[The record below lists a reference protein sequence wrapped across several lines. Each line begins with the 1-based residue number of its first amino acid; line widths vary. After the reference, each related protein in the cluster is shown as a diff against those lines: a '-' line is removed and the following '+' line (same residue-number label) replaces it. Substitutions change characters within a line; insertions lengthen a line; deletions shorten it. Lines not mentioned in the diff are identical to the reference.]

1 MRVANYIFI
10 ILLIFTRLEIIGSH
24 TAHMRRSMKVDL
36 RTDSLD
42 RLLSYILKEYFGG
55 CVIII
60 IYDDKTIEQQPGLLQ
75 GLYTSFPF
83 ASFIQKSTNT
93 SLGQVPI
100 IFKDK
105 CYNYMIFLDD
115 VYYIEN
121 VIEEETVN
129 KVLLITEST
138 PWTVKEFLKSF
149 ISRSYTNLVIITH
162 SMSRRT
168 EEGSFLLYTH
178 RLYTDGSG
186 SSKPVLLTSWIK
198 DHMTHKNIDLF
209 PEKLSGGFRGHRLL
223 ISTAHK
229 PPFAIR
235 TDRIS
240 LGQIGWDG
248 IDIRMIRL
256 LGKVLNF
263 TADFRDPT
271 ASTSPTYAALMDV
284 EKRETTLAIGGI
296 YRTNNVTTRFDSSFS
311 HMEDCAAFISEA
323 SLALPKYR
331 AIMGPFQGAVW
342 ALVVIAYV
350 IAVIPLATNTNYSIL
365 SLVTHPSRFMHMF
378 WYVFSTFTN
387 SFVVK
392 NPLLDT
398 GIAKNSTSLLIGI
411 YWVFTII
418 ITSCYTGSIM
428 AFITVPVFPEPI
440 DTAEQLLKKNYDI
453 GTLDHDGWEVWFNW
467 TKIDEPVAKK
477 LLKNLQYVSTV
488 KAGIGNITQAFFWS
502 YAFIGSKI
510 LLEYIVQEQ
519 FTPSWATM
527 RSPMHISKEC
537 LLNFGVTFVLPKN
550 SIYTEEFNK
559 VIIRARQSGLAQ
571 KIIRDVKW
579 DVQRT
584 AEGLLL
590 PVSEEYK
597 RRKIPVQD
605 RSLALDDTQGMFLIL
620 GAGTLLAFLT
630 LSIECCVHL
639 WKKRYSNDV
648 GHTMDGSTV
657 VSETITPKM
666 NHFRGLD
673 MWAPDGSTS
682 KRRRF
687 SISSI

>member
-1 MRVANYIFI
+1 MNM
-10 ILLIFTRLEIIGSH
+10 TKSQQ
-24 TAHMRRSMKVDL
+24 SDL
-36 RTDSLD
+36 RIDSLG
-42 RLLSYILKEYFGG
+42 RLLSYIFKEYYSG
-55 CVIII
+55 CDIKI
-60 IYDDKTIEQQPGLLQ
+60 IYDDKTIEQQPGVLQ
-75 GLYTSFPF
+75 GLYSSLSFG
-83 ASFIQKSTNT
+83 SLIQRSADAALNQT
-93 SLGQVPI
+93 PRAI
-100 IFKDK
+100 KDK
-105 CYNYMIFLDD
+105 CYNYLIFLND
-115 VYYIEN
+115 VYSIGN

-129 KVLLITEST
+129 KVLLVTEST

-186 SSKPVLLTSWIK
+186 SSKPVLSTSWIR

-209 PEKLSGGFRGHRLL
+209 PAKLSGGFKGHRLL

-235 TDRIS
+235 TDRVS
-240 LGQIGWDG
+240 HDQIGWDG

-256 LGKVLNF
+256 LGKALNF

-271 ASTSPTYAALMDV
+271 TSTSPVYAALMDV

-296 YRTNNVTTRFDSSFS
+296 YRTNNVTARFDSSFS
-311 HMEDCAAFISEA
+311 HVEDCAAFISEA

-350 IAVIPLATNTNYSIL
+350 IAVIPLTTNTNYSIL

-392 NPLLDT
+392 NPLLDA

-440 DTAEQLLKKNYDI
+440 DTPEQLLEENYEI

-467 TKIDEPVAKK
+467 TQIDEPVAKK

-488 KAGIGNITQAFFWS
+488 KAGIGNITAAFFWS

-519 FTPSWATM
+519 FTPSWTTM

-537 LLNFGVTFVLPKN
+537 LLNFGVTFVLPKD

-571 KIIRDVKW
+571 KIIRDVEW

-590 PVSEEYK
+590 PVSVEYK
-597 RRKIPVQD
+597 SRKIPVQD
-605 RSLALDDTQGMFLIL
+605 RSLALDDTQGMFLL
-620 GAGTLLAFLT
+620 LSAGTLLAFLT
-630 LSIECCVHL
+630 LSIECCVYLWRKRHL
-639 WKKRYSNDV
+639 KDV
-648 GHTMDGSTV
+648 GHKTDVSTI
-657 VSETITPKM
+657 VSEATTPKM

-673 MWAPDGSTS
+673 MWAPDRLTPR
-682 KRRRF
+682 RRRF
-687 SISSI
+687 SINSI